1 MVDSVFFASF
11 AGVGSHL
18 IPIKLIGESTNLDE
32 IITSL
37 PPIGIIFSFFYF
49 SRILETNASSFLP
62 LAFLLCAASFH
73 KEKAV
78 LVQCIRLNTEAKR

>member
-37 PPIGIIFSFFYF
+37 PPIGIIF
-49 SRILETNASSFLP
+49 
-62 LAFLLCAASFH
+62 FLL
-73 KEKAV
+73 
-78 LVQCIRLNTEAKR
+78 LILDLGN